1 MGDFMEDLENVK
13 NINNDMINEVIEIVD
28 EAMNK
33 SGW

>member
-1 MGDFMEDLENVK
+1 MEDLENVK

-33 SGW
+33 SG

>member
-1 MGDFMEDLENVK
+1 MEDLENVK

>member
-33 SGW
+33 SG